1 MLIVII
7 NFLKLFDDIDT
18 MFIELFLLCSIVSN
32 YCVHP
37 IAEGAVR
44 LPLGFP
50 PTMLSCHDIILIF
63 TSNDMESQ
71 INLLELIYNYVIS
84 GDTCLT
90 IRTVLSA
97 PRCPE
102 QEELQCKYSRSEMY

>member
-1 MLIVII
+1 VATKPKELHVLIFVLMFFVII
-7 NFLKLFDDIDT
+7 NFLTLFDDID
-18 MFIELFLLCSIVSN
+18 MFIELILIVSN

-63 TSNDMESQ
+63 TSNDMEPQ
-71 INLLELIYNYVIS
+71 INLLELI
-84 GDTCLT
+84 
-90 IRTVLSA
+90 
-97 PRCPE
+97 
-102 QEELQCKYSRSEMY
+102 